1 MAELQPRKRLTRAES
16 KALTRARLLDAAA
29 VLFARKGF
37 GGASVEEIAE
47 AAGYTIGAVYAQFG
61 SKAQLMVELLSSR
74 VSERVAEVAQIVEQG
89 GEDDRFPMRALDE
102 LLTRVAEKNRDAA
115 PLQAEFWL
123 YAVRNPEVLQ
133 AFGARLQ
140 EPKHA
145 LAEVLDGVVGRY
157 APGAEEHVDALATIT
172 FALFEGLVRQR
183 RIDPASV
190 PDGMYSQALCWL
202 FDGLSVEAK
211 AKAKEVAAEGSAARE
226 APAKQA
232 GGERP

>member
-61 SKAQLMVELLSSR
+61 SKAQLMVELISSR
-74 VSERVAEVAQIVEQG
+74 VSERVAEVAQIVERRG
-89 GEDDRFPMRALDE
+89 GEDGRFPMQALDE
-102 LLTRVAEKNRDAA
+102 LLTSVAEKNWDDA

-123 YAVRNPEVLQ
+123 YAVRNPEVLH

-145 LAEVLDGVVGRY
+145 LAEVLDGVVARH
-157 APGAEEHVDALATIT
+157 APGAEEHVDALATVT

-190 PDGMYSQALCWL
+190 PDGMYSQALRWL
-202 FDGLSVEAK
+202 FDGLGVAAK
-211 AKAKEVAAEGSAARE
+211 AKKESAVEESAAGE
-226 APAKQA
+226 TA
-232 GGERP
+232 GERP